1 MCKATDCT
9 GCGLVEGI
17 EIVFV
22 SFVSEIPAAPK
33 GPLSFTS
40 HLQPLCLFHTMQVQV
55 YVELSESL
63 SF

>member
-1 MCKATDCT
+1 MFKATDCT

-22 SFVSEIPAAPK
+22 SFVSEIPAALK

-40 HLQPLCLFHTMQVQV
+40 SAPLLLPHNA
-55 YVELSESL
+55 SSSL
-63 SF
+63 CGIIRKS

>member
-17 EIVFV
+17 EIVSVV
-22 SFVSEIPAAPK
+22 SQIPAALK

-40 HLQPLCLFHTMQVQV
+40 HLQPLRFFHTMQV
-55 YVELSESL
+55 
-63 SF
+63 